1 MIRIILSPLLTVIVV
16 LLIPSIGKVLLFLP
30 LIFALS
36 VNVVNFKKLKVN
48 NPYLG
53 IALTVVQS
61 YAVFLGLAVV
71 LFFLD
76 EFLQDT
82 NIGIDGSA
90 PWIAI
95 ILVTIG
101 GYFAALLLFYFFL
114 FLFNIDN
121 KRFSFFAIT
130 ICYTLIVIVMQVFSK
145 NEFLQ
150 FGVEKFTSFLISWVI
165 FMSLAFSVSLNRA
178 ELMGVLDKK
187 NK

>member
-1 MIRIILSPLLTVIVV
+1 MIRIILSPFLVVLTV
-16 LLIPSIGKVLLFLP
+16 LLIPSIDKVLLFLP
-30 LIFALS
+30 LLFALS
-36 VNVVNFKKLKVN
+36 VSAVNFKKLKIN

-53 IALTVVQS
+53 VFLTVLQS

-82 NIGIDGSA
+82 DIGIDGSSA
-90 PWIAI
+90 WVAI
-95 ILVTIG
+95 ILVTMG
-101 GYFAALLLFYFFL
+101 GYFAAMLLFYFFL

-130 ICYTLIVIVMQVFSK
+130 ICYALIVIVMQVFSK

-150 FGVEKFTSFLISWVI
+150 FGVEKFTCFLISWII
-165 FMSLAFSVSLNRA
+165 FMSLAFSLSLNRS
-178 ELMGVLDKK
+178 ELMRVLDKR
-187 NK
+187 